1 MSKQQFLFGDQDE
14 AAGENFDCHSLRMNY
29 LRAWR
34 RRFGFQWGLTFVA
47 VKEYVSRENP
57 KPNLSFIATLTT
69 EETIEEIERL
79 IRTEVL
85 KRVGLLR

>member
-1 MSKQQFLFGDQDE
+1 MSQQQFLFGGQDATE
-14 AAGENFDCHSLRMNY
+14 GKNFDRHSLRMNY

-34 RRFGFQWGLTFVA
+34 RRFGFQCGLTFVA
-47 VKEYVSRENP
+47 VKECVSRENA
-57 KPNLSFIATLTT
+57 KPDLSFIVTLTT
-69 EETIEEIERL
+69 EQTIEEIERL